1 MHIPLEEALSL
12 LRSWRNE
19 GTRLGIHASGSGFRQ
34 ELRATIREMK
44 GTVVELC
51 DDRTKVQVD
60 LQATDFHGDVSS
72 PAHLGCDFRNG
83 DRHSLNV
90 LLDEWTRIDDS
101 VCI

>member
-51 DDRTKVQVD
+51 DDRTKLQVD
-60 LQATDFHGDVSS
+60 LQGADFNGDLSAPGYLV
-72 PAHLGCDFRNG
+72 CEFRNG
-83 DRHSLNV
+83 DRYSFYV
-90 LLDEWTRIDDS
+90 LR
-101 VCI
+101 